1 MTNQGKF
8 ITFKCYTNDLMMAQS
23 GLYELVPSRFIV
35 LQKSTNAGEEF
46 DNHLTG
52 LDISNNDEY
61 HRAIRKVMYKN
72 FTAAEKNGNIQNTIQ
87 QCAFG
92 GIISSG
98 DINMLSHDFID
109 GVMFNEVY
117 VHVNGED
124 AINRTVMLSNPS
136 PADDQDFSKLSKPC
150 FEIKTGESSICSP
163 GVRLD
168 GNTSDYLFDFDA
180 VLVLYN
186 IWNKVDKTLKYADV
200 PMGIYE
206 LNSRQVLYMAK
217 ESNYGSGTS
226 WATRISTAIP
236 FMGSKP
242 AVQAEDQST
251 SYNTMI
257 AAISKL
263 GECVASM
270 QEIVSMK
277 AGELEEKKAR
287 LAEFKNNRHVNVPY
301 IVGNTWYVN
310 GHYIC
315 PAANISKEMI
325 ADAVR
330 SMDLSDIIKSDTAC
344 GPGCNSGSY
353 DKFMEEVSKP

>member
-35 LQKSTNAGEEF
+35 LQKNANAGEEF

-61 HRAIRKVMYKN
+61 HRAIREAMYKN
-72 FTAAEKNGNIQNTIQ
+72 FTASEKNGNVQTTIQ

-98 DINMLSHDFID
+98 DVNMLSHDFID

-124 AINRTVMLSNPS
+124 AMNRTVMLSNPTTNS
-136 PADDQDFSKLSKPC
+136 DFSTLAKPC
-150 FEIKTGESSICSP
+150 FERKTGETGIYSR
-163 GVRLD
+163 GVKQDR
-168 GNTSDYLFDFDA
+168 NTPDYLFEFDG

-186 IWNKVDKTLKYADV
+186 VWNRVDKTLKYADV

-206 LNSRQVLYMAK
+206 LNDKQVLYMTK

-226 WATRISTAIP
+226 WATRISTAMP
-236 FMGSKP
+236 FIGGRS

-270 QEIVSMK
+270 QKIVAIK

-315 PAANISKEMI
+315 PAANVSKEMI
-325 ADAVR
+325 ADAIKT
-330 SMDLSDIIKSDTAC
+330 MDLSDIIKGDGDC
-344 GPGCNSGSY
+344 GPGCDSGSY
-353 DKFMEEVSKP
+353 DKFIEEVSKP